1 MHPTLLRWGAAV
13 ALLLAV
19 VHAPA
24 QSAERPD
31 GTTSTGSVGRSLSE
45 YPYRVYVPASYQPGT
60 AVPLVVMVHG
70 CQTTAEQQQNA
81 SLIDEVADREGF
93 IVLYPDVNPIE
104 ANQPGPLHHCWQFPL
119 PTTWIRGLSDPYAI
133 ASMTQRVVKEWSIN
147 PERVYIAGMSAGGF
161 MTSIMAATY
170 PELFAA
176 VAINAGG
183 AYADGTCLGVPAGL
197 PVALTAQLARLQ
209 MGKGARVIPRLVMGG
224 DADQGIPPGCADKA
238 LAQGLRTN
246 NLVLGKSQTA
256 PISLTPSS
264 TREIAPAAPG
274 HYPSTVSTYLDPA
287 GCVIGERWLIHGMNH
302 FWPGG
307 TTDPKY
313 KSFTDPKGPN
323 GAEVIWS
330 FFERFTKSGSAPG
343 CAN

>member
-1 MHPTLLRWGAAV
+1 MCAIVAAV
-13 ALLLAV
+13 LFAV
-19 VHAPA
+19 PAPA
-24 QSAERPD
+24 QATESPE

-45 YPYRVYVPASYQPGT
+45 YPYRVYVPASYQAGT
-60 AVPLVVMVHG
+60 EVPLVVMVHG
-70 CQTTAEQQQNA
+70 CQTSAEQQQNA

-104 ANQPGPLHHCWQFPL
+104 ANQPGPLRNCWQFPL
-119 PTTWIRGLSDPYAI
+119 PTTWNRGLSDPYAI
-133 ASMTQRVVKEWSIN
+133 ATMTQRVMTEWSVD
-147 PERVYIAGMSAGGF
+147 PERVYIAGMSAGAF

-170 PELFAA
+170 PEIYAA

-183 AYADGTCLGVPAGL
+183 AYADGTCLGVPSVV
-197 PVALTAQLARLQ
+197 PVSLSAQLARLQ
-209 MGKGARVIPRLVMGG
+209 MGNRARVIPRLAMGG
-224 DADQGIPPGCADKA
+224 DADQGVPPACVNKA
-238 LAQGLRTN
+238 LEQGLRTN
-246 NLVLGKSQTA
+246 NLVLGKSQTS
-256 PISLTPSS
+256 PISLAPAS
-264 TREIAPAAPG
+264 TREVAPAAAG

-287 GCVIGERWLIHGMNH
+287 GCLIGERWLIRGMNH

-330 FFERFTKSGSAPG
+330 FFERFTKSGSSQG
-343 CAN
+343 CA